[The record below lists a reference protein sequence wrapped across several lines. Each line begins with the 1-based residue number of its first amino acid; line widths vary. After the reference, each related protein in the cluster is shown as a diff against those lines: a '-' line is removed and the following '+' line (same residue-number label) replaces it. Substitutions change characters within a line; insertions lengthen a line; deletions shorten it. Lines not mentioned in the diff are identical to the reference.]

1 VVERS
6 GSCCLSF
13 WCFVIP
19 FATSASSAMNG
30 FLFSQFRRLR
40 AISAITRDFGDYMRY
55 PGFPGK
61 PDVGFLGWYKMSASP
76 KEPHADNRLSPAKR
90 DLLNLHHQ

>member
-1 VVERS
+1 LLLKFLVFRNSLRDLCVLCDERV
-6 GSCCLSF
+6 
-13 WCFVIP
+13 FVFP
-19 FATSASSAMNG
+19 
-30 FLFSQFRRLR
+30 
-40 AISAITRDFGDYMRY
+40 ISAITRDFGDYVRY